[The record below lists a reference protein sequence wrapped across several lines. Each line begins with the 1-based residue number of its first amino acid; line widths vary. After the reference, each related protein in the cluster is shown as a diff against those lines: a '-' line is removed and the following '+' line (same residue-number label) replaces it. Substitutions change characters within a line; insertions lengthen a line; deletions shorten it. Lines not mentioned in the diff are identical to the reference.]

1 MIDIRK
7 RELAE
12 RASILYYEKNF
23 SQNEIAKAVGISR
36 SSVSQLLSFARN
48 TGIVEISINIDEYN
62 PRMIRREIELKENF
76 PHMMQFY
83 IMSSESE
90 EATKRNLGD
99 FAAPYLSEMINEAEV
114 IGVNLGA
121 SVDRAIRNLSK
132 HYLKKSEGKKIVQI
146 MGCFNKDIGRAH
158 PNELVK
164 RLGSILKCSSFY
176 LNCPAVVE
184 QDELRKALLKE
195 TSIDTVIKM
204 WDQIDLAII
213 GIGVVNE
220 QSKLNFLL
228 SRSMK
233 NRIMKSDACSE
244 VNINFF
250 DIHGEYIPLLKENK
264 ISASYDTLKKIKKK
278 VAICHGEHKK
288 EAILAALNARIIDVL
303 ITDSLTI
310 DAIGKCNKAELK
322 NSGEE

>member
-7 RELAE
+7 REIAE

-23 SQNEIAKAVGISR
+23 SQNEIAKTLGISR

-48 TGIVEISINIDEYN
+48 TGIVEITINIDEYN
-62 PRMIRREIELKENF
+62 LRMIRREIELKEKF
-76 PHMMQFY
+76 PHIMQFY

-90 EATKRNLGD
+90 ESTNRNIGD
-99 FAAPYLSEMINEAEV
+99 FAAPYLSEMINEAAV

-121 SVDRAIRNLSK
+121 SVERSINCLTK
-132 HYLKKSEGKKIVQI
+132 HSFPNSEEKKVVQI
-146 MGCFNKDIGRAH
+146 MGGFHKDIDRAH

-164 RLGSILKCSSFY
+164 KLSSILKCDSFY

-184 QDELRKALLKE
+184 QDELRQALLKE
-195 TSIDTVIKM
+195 ASIETVIKM
-204 WDQIDLAII
+204 WDQIDLAVM

-220 QSKLNFLL
+220 QSKLHSLL

-233 NRIMKSDACSE
+233 NQIMKSVACSE

-250 DIHGEYIPLLKENK
+250 NNQGEYLPLLKDNV
-264 ISASYDTLKKIKKK
+264 ISASYDSLKKVKKK
-278 VAICHGEHKK
+278 VAICHGKHKK
-288 EAILAALNARIIDVL
+288 EAILSALNSGIIDIL

-310 DAIGKCNKAELK
+310 DAMEKLPG
-322 NSGEE
+322 